1 MYDPQMRVET
11 ERLILRQ
18 PRLVDLD
25 AWAEFMADP
34 ATAVPV
40 GGVQPRPTVWR
51 GLATMVGAW
60 ALHGFGMFSAFEK
73 SSGQWVGRL
82 GPWHPEGWPGTEVGW
97 GILRRY
103 WGRGYA
109 TEGAIAA
116 TDWAFA
122 NLGWTEVI
130 HTIAPDNAASQAV
143 ARRLGSTLLRSTT
156 LPAPFQGFAVDV
168 WGQSR
173 AQWEQQRARLPLRGR
188 PEAAS
193 A

>member
-1 MYDPQMRVET
+1 MYDPEMRVES

-60 ALHGFGMFSAFEK
+60 AMNGFGMFSAFEK

-82 GPWHPEGWPGTEVGW
+82 GPWSPEGWPGTEVGW
-97 GILRRY
+97 GVLRRY

-116 TDWAFA
+116 IDWAFA

-143 ARRLGSTLLRSTT
+143 ARRLGSAPLRTAQ
-156 LPAPFQGFAVDV
+156 LPAPFQGFVVEV
-168 WGQSR
+168 WGQTR
-173 AQWEQQRARLPLRGR
+173 TQWEQQRARLPLRLR
-188 PEAAS
+188 AEAAS

>member
-1 MYDPQMRVET
+1 MYDPQMRVES

-34 ATAVPV
+34 ETAVPV

-60 ALHGFGMFSAFEK
+60 AMNGFGMFSAFEK
-73 SSGQWVGRL
+73 SSGQWVGRV

-109 TEGAIAA
+109 TEAAIAA
-116 TDWAFA
+116 IDWAFA

-130 HTIAPDNAASQAV
+130 HTIAPDNPNSQAV
-143 ARRLGSTLLRSTT
+143 ARRRGSTLQRTAV

-173 AQWEQQRARLPLRGR
+173 AHWQQQRARLPLRQRSGT
-188 PEAAS
+188 ETA
-193 A
+193 

>member
-1 MYDPQMRVET
+1 MYDPEMRVET

-34 ATAVPV
+34 ETAVPV

-60 ALHGFGMFSAFEK
+60 AMNGFGMFSAFEK
-73 SSGQWVGRL
+73 DSGQWVGRL

-116 TDWAFA
+116 IDWSFA
-122 NLGWTEVI
+122 NLGWTEVV
-130 HTIAPDNAASQAV
+130 HTIAPDNAPSQAV
-143 ARRLGSTLLRSTT
+143 ARRLGSTPLRTAV
-156 LPAPFQGFAVDV
+156 LPAPFQGFAVEV

-173 AQWEQQRARLPLRGR
+173 AQWQQQRARLPLMRR
-188 PEAAS
+188 VATES